1 MELTMGYGVAPISKQ
16 IGFGA
21 TVISKL
27 IKMGLKKNLYYEI
40 KDVIAEER
48 QDGVHSYK
56 HKVRTKVYGL
66 TSTKAVRQ
74 LLIDLLIDRVENH
87 KDKFIS
93 PIIYNELLGMEIKRN
108 GKVEHSASTHD
119 DQIFSLLLALY
130 MWYEGV
136 NMAERFGLK
145 KVSIKTDDEV
155 DEQLDYYNDETM
167 EIVDSFNKEDEFQE
181 DIEKDLNAAIKAGG
195 IQMEEFI
202 NKRREEERAV
212 MESVLNTPI
221 GAKAFK
227 QQYGI
232 PQDMPIE
239 HYVDS
244 SSSNGNTIP
253 DSVFINFYNQNISNS
268 MYADYE
274 HLRNITTVPEGQIS
288 LLEDDDYK
296 YTDHF
301 NF

>member
-1 MELTMGYGVAPISKQ
+1 MPNAVVSVERNG
-16 IGFGA
+16 GFGA

-48 QDGVHSYK
+48 QDGIHSYK

>member
-1 MELTMGYGVAPISKQ
+1 MPNAVVSAERNG
-16 IGFGA
+16 GFGA

>member
-1 MELTMGYGVAPISKQ
+1 MGYGVASLSKQ

-244 SSSNGNTIP
+244 SSSNGNNIP

>member
-1 MELTMGYGVAPISKQ
+1 MPNAVVSVERNG
-16 IGFGA
+16 GFGA

>member
-1 MELTMGYGVAPISKQ
+1 MVSVERNG
-16 IGFGA
+16 GFGA

-202 NKRREEERAV
+202 NKRREEERAI
-212 MESVLNTPI
+212 MEGVLNTPI

-232 PQDMPIE
+232 PQEMPIE
-239 HYVDS
+239 HYIDS

-253 DSVFINFYNQNISNS
+253 DSVFINFYNQHISNS

>member
-1 MELTMGYGVAPISKQ
+1 MGYGVASISKQ

-244 SSSNGNTIP
+244 SSSNGNNIP

>member
-1 MELTMGYGVAPISKQ
+1 MVNVERNG
-16 IGFGA
+16 GFGA

>member
-1 MELTMGYGVAPISKQ
+1 
-16 IGFGA
+16 
-21 TVISKL
+21 
-27 IKMGLKKNLYYEI
+27 MGLKKNLYYEI

>member
-1 MELTMGYGVAPISKQ
+1 MVSVERNG
-16 IGFGA
+16 GFGA

-195 IQMEEFI
+195 VQMEEFI
-202 NKRREEERAV
+202 NKRREEERAI
-212 MESVLNTPI
+212 MEGVLNTPI

-232 PQDMPIE
+232 PQEMPIE
-239 HYVDS
+239 HYIDS

-253 DSVFINFYNQNISNS
+253 DSVFINFYNQHISNS